1 MRELDNVWD
10 QLQSTPLTGNPL
22 RARETA
28 AMAATARWCYTA
40 AALRKESRGMHQRS
54 DTPGQRSQYDA
65 HLRLS
70 GVEQIQARFDSIH
83 LGQPQ

>member
-1 MRELDNVWD
+1 MRTA
-10 QLQSTPLTGNPL
+10 TPTTNPL

-54 DTPGQRSQYDA
+54 DTPQQSELYDA
-65 HLRLS
+65 HLRVS
-70 GVEQIQARFDSIH
+70 GVDQVQARFDPIH
-83 LGQPQ
+83 QGQPR